1 MKKRLLFLY
10 ILLIITTLNAQK
22 VTLSG
27 IVKDAATGETIAGA
41 YVMLTDSTSKTAP
54 SAVFTNSSGFYS
66 ITVEKGTYTLNIS
79 YLGYKQIS
87 EKITVVSNVKKNI
100 EIETAVF
107 IADAV
112 VVTGKAEDR
121 NVSSVGVGKMDM
133 KIETIKAMPAFMGEV
148 DVLKAIQLLP
158 GVQSGTEGNSGFY
171 VRGGNADQNLILLD
185 ETPIFNPGHLFGFFS
200 IFNADA
206 VKNIEIIKSGMPANY
221 GSRLASI
228 VDVNQKEGNMKNYE
242 LDGGVGVIFARLSVQ
257 GPIKKDKASFIV
269 SGRRTYI
276 DWLIQPFLKKDSP
289 FKGTKFYFY
298 DLNAKFNIIVN
309 DKHRIYIGSYYGN
322 DVYGFKSKNGNISSV
337 FRWGNGAASVRWNYI
352 ISPKLFLNSSGTFSD
367 YQFKTEMKQGI
378 YNFGISS
385 GIRDYALK
393 SELTFLPNPKHNAK
407 FGIHYIF
414 HTFFPSN
421 YDVEAGENNTLAF
434 PKSKPFYANELAIY
448 ANDEWDIV
456 KWLKVSYGLRYS
468 HFSHIGK
475 FTRYILD
482 NNMKVV
488 DSICYKSGQI
498 AKQYNYPEPRIS
510 ARFLLDTLTSIKVSY
525 TLNTQYLHQISD
537 ATVSLPTDVWM
548 PSTSIIKPQV
558 GHQVSLGVFRNFHHN
573 MFEAYIDAYYK
584 QMNNL
589 TEYKDGL
596 DFSSLQLN
604 HDQTTTQGKGYSWG
618 IEFFLQ
624 KNKGW
629 FTGFIGYTLS
639 FTKRKFPEL
648 NKQEWFWAKYDRR
661 HDVSISLNFEVIR
674 NKLSISAVWVFASG
688 NTMTIPVGYYFFN
701 GNLMTEYSDRNAYRM
716 PPYHRLDVSVNWN
729 IVKRKHFETGLN
741 FSIFNLYNQKNPFFI
756 FYETTTNID
765 LEAQPPVF
773 NMTTKAYKMSLFPII
788 PSINWNFKIK

>member
-1 MKKRLLFLY
+1 MKKTHLFLC
-10 ILLIITTLNAQK
+10 IVLCSTILNAQK

-27 IVKDAATGETIAGA
+27 VVKDAATGETFAGA
-41 YVMLTDSTSKTAP
+41 YVILTDSTSKLAP
-54 SAVFTNSSGFYS
+54 NAAITNLAGFYS
-66 ITVEKGTYTLNIS
+66 VTVEKGTYSLNVT
-79 YLGYKQIS
+79 YLGYKPIS
-87 EKITVVSNVKKNI
+87 EKISLISNIKKNI
-100 EIETAVF
+100 EMETAAFV
-107 IADAV
+107 ADAV
-112 VVTGKAEDR
+112 VITGKIEDR
-121 NVSSVGVGKMDM
+121 NVTGVNVGKMEM
-133 KIETIKAMPAFMGEV
+133 KIEAIKAMPAFMGEV

-158 GVQSGTEGNSGFY
+158 GIQSGSEGNSGFY

-185 ETPIFNPGHLFGFFS
+185 DAPIYNPGHLFGFFS
-200 IFNADA
+200 IFNPDA
-206 VKNIEIIKSGMPANY
+206 VKNIEVIKSGMPANY

-242 LDGGVGVIFARLSVQ
+242 LDGGIGVIFARLAVQ
-257 GPIKKDKASFIV
+257 GPIKKDKASFII

-276 DWLIQPFLKKDSP
+276 DWLIQPFLKKSSP
-289 FKGTKFYFY
+289 FKGAKFYFY
-298 DLNAKFNIIVN
+298 DLNAKFNIIIN
-309 DKHRIYIGSYYGN
+309 EKHRIYFGAYYGR
-322 DVYGFKSKNGNISSV
+322 DVYGFKSKSGSV
-337 FRWGNGAASVRWNYI
+337 HSTFSWGNGAFSLRWNYI
-352 ISPKLFLNSSGTFSD
+352 LSPKLFLNTSSTFSD
-367 YQFKTEMKQGI
+367 YKFKTEMKRGV

-385 GIRDYALK
+385 GIRDGAFK
-393 SELTFLPNPKHNAK
+393 SELTFLPNPNHNVK

-421 YDVEAGENNTLAF
+421 YEVEAGENNYLTI

-448 ANDEWDIV
+448 ANDEWNIL

-475 FTRYILD
+475 FSRCIFDENMQVIGNYI
-482 NNMKVV
+482 
-488 DSICYKSGQI
+488 YKPGQI

-525 TLNTQYLHQISD
+525 TFNTQYLHQISM

-548 PSTSIIKPQV
+548 PSTSFIKPQI
-558 GHQVSLGVFRNFHHN
+558 GHQVSLGVFKNFHKN

-589 TEYKDGL
+589 TEYKDGW

-604 HDQTTTQGKGYSWG
+604 MDQILTQGKGYSWG

-639 FTKRKFPEL
+639 FTKRHFTDL
-648 NKQEWFWAKYDRR
+648 NNHNWFWAKYDRR

-701 GNLMTEYSDRNAYRM
+701 GNIITEYSNRNVYRM
-716 PPYHRLDVSVNWN
+716 PPYHRLDLSINWN

-756 FYETTTNID
+756 FYETKTNFD
-765 LEAQPPVF
+765 MEAQPQVF
-773 NMTTKAYKMSLFPII
+773 EMTTKAYKMSLFPII